1 VSDTQARL
9 DAARGALLYLALN
22 PDAVDADDPIRDIEA
37 ALDELERVTA
47 ALREDSGA
55 ALIATERRRQVEREG
70 WSSEHDAG
78 HKDGDLARAAAAYAM
93 NDERL
98 WPWDGDGFWNPGADD
113 LRRLV
118 KAGALIAA
126 EIDKRL
132 AGAARAAQEPSA
144 DPFDRGGQITHTVA
158 RAAQETY
165 YRGCKCGCDCGS
177 DNAECKCGCDCDVP
191 LDDRG
196 RLPRNYTGSPVSPE
210 GEAS

>member
-132 AGAARAAQEPSA
+132 SGASRAAQEPQYPVAKPTERDRDEGRAVAERLGLLDDARAAQE
-144 DPFDRGGQITHTVA
+144 DG
-158 RAAQETY
+158 
-165 YRGCKCGCDCGS
+165 
-177 DNAECKCGCDCDVP
+177 AEFYVRELHEEDK
-191 LDDRG
+191 
-196 RLPRNYTGSPVSPE
+196 
-210 GEAS
+210 